1 MLRYGS
7 LPIIL
12 DGILTNLL
20 DPDETL
26 RNMTEMIKQE
36 AENNIQVFEIMETN
50 STDKFSKNNKIAA
63 LLNKS
68 NNKVNPEIKDQII
81 YLVHSGLKISTD
93 INCIL
98 ILTRDT

>member
-1 MLRYGS
+1 MLIWGISILLIFRYGS

-26 RNMTEMIKQE
+26 KNMTEMIKQE
-36 AENNIQVFEIMETN
+36 AENNIQVFEILETN
-50 STDKFSKNNKIAA
+50 SSDRFSKNNKIAA

-68 NNKVNPEIKDQII
+68 NNKVNIT
-81 YLVHSGLKISTD
+81 YHTLS
-93 INCIL
+93 
-98 ILTRDT
+98 LT

>member
-68 NNKVNPEIKDQII
+68 NNKVNPELKDQII
-81 YLVHSGLKISTD
+81 YLVHSGLKIRVD
-93 INCIL
+93 IYCIL

>member
-1 MLRYGS
+1 
-7 LPIIL
+7 
-12 DGILTNLL
+12 
-20 DPDETL
+20 
-26 RNMTEMIKQE
+26 MIKQE

-81 YLVHSGLKISTD
+81 YLVHSGFKIRTD
-93 INCIL
+93 I
-98 ILTRDT
+98 